1 MVPAILKKYIS
12 KGVALEAAILK
23 LSLQPVFMQWC
34 HSVCLEIGGKERD
47 LQLTWHPSQG
57 QQNLLFSKG
66 LSTPLSP
73 MLSFQGL
80 KHVWLKIMW
89 HKSSHNPEWWLKGSS
104 KAIWTKSVVRSDI
117 METLPGVLFKMTAM
131 MFEFW
136 APLETNFIRKASGKW
151 GRRYRH
157 IWAIHVLVC
166 AAVKGMV
173 LYCSNKCHV
182 QPTKLF

>member
-1 MVPAILKKYIS
+1 
-12 KGVALEAAILK
+12 
-23 LSLQPVFMQWC
+23 
-34 HSVCLEIGGKERD
+34 
-47 LQLTWHPSQG
+47 
-57 QQNLLFSKG
+57 
-66 LSTPLSP
+66 
-73 MLSFQGL
+73 
-80 KHVWLKIMW
+80 
-89 HKSSHNPEWWLKGSS
+89 
-104 KAIWTKSVVRSDI
+104 